1 MAKTVI
7 SIYEKSQAEAL
18 ETVGS
23 AAGAD
28 MLEIRVDG
36 FSSVGGPV
44 DFAAFRSRARLPLIY
59 TRRGAGFDPGEASRA
74 LEAGFEFVDIELD
87 RSFEPASLAAF
98 ASRAILSF
106 HDFESTPELAS
117 LLTRMKTFGAA
128 AIKIAVTPRRFDDNL
143 KILRA
148 LKDARGEGVTL
159 FGMGSRG
166 LYSRI
171 LAPYYGSALS
181 FVSAR
186 DEAAAAPGQ
195 FTSERAREIWG
206 RGELTEPEA
215 IFAVAGNPAAHSL
228 SPVIHNAKFRRAK
241 VSAAYTIAEV
251 ERLDEV
257 GSRLIEGDPLAPRG
271 LSITAPFK
279 IDALEMARRN
289 EAAISARALRCGAV
303 NTLVRL
309 PDGRLLADNSD
320 VEGIAAGLGTR
331 RGGRAA
337 IVGTGGTARAA
348 LVALRLADFDVS
360 IYGRSLEEI
369 EAEANAEG
377 ASLRPLERLERFDG
391 EVLVDTTSAGALVPY
406 PPSIARPGNLVIDA
420 AYSPERSDR
429 LEDLVR
435 EGVGVF
441 GGTAVLE
448 AQAASQSR
456 LFMQALGRRNG

>member
-7 SIYEKSQAEAL
+7 SIYEKSEADAL

-36 FSSVGGPV
+36 FSSAGAAV
-44 DFAAFRSRARLPLIY
+44 DFASFRSRARLPLIY
-59 TRRGAGFDPGEASRA
+59 TRRGSGFDPAEATRA
-74 LEAGFEFVDIELD
+74 LEAGFDFVDVELD
-87 RSFEPASLAAF
+87 RTLEPRSLATF
-98 ASRAILSF
+98 SSRAILSF
-106 HDFESTPELAS
+106 HDFESTPELEPILS
-117 LLTRMKTFGAA
+117 RMKSFGTAA
-128 AIKIAVTPRRFDDNL
+128 VKIAVTPRRFDDNL
-143 KILRA
+143 RILRA
-148 LKDARGEGVTL
+148 LEGARGEGVTL

-171 LAPYYGSALS
+171 LAPYFGSALS
-181 FVSAR
+181 FVAAR
-186 DEAAAAPGQ
+186 EDAAAAPGQ

-206 RGELTEPEA
+206 RGELTEPDA
-215 IFAVAGNPAAHSL
+215 IFAVVGNPVAHSL
-228 SPVIHNAKFRRAK
+228 SPVIHNAKFRRAG
-241 VSAAYTIAEV
+241 VSAAYAIAEA
-251 ERLDEV
+251 ETLEEV

-271 LSITAPFK
+271 VSITAPFK
-279 IDALEMARRN
+279 IDALEMAHEN
-289 EAAISARALRCGAV
+289 GSNISARALRCGAV

-309 PDGRLLADNSD
+309 PDGRLLADNTD

-369 EAEANAEG
+369 DGTANAEG
-377 ASLRPLERLERFDG
+377 ASLRPLERLERFEG
-391 EVLVDTTSAGALVPY
+391 EVLVDTTSADALVPY
-406 PPSIARPGNLVIDA
+406 PASIARPGNLVIDA

-435 EGVGVF
+435 DGVAVF

-448 AQAASQSR
+448 AQAVSQSR
-456 LFMQALGRRNG
+456 LFIQALGRRSQ